1 MPTLLRWGALPV
13 LLDGMKEVRLPVDLQ
28 WQEVLPQLRTYC
40 FNPSLVNHRSDPSG
54 GWQTSLA

>member
-28 WQEVLPQLRTYC
+28 WQEVLPHLQTYC
-40 FNPSLVNHRSDPSG
+40 FNPSLVNHRNDPSG
-54 GWQTSLA
+54 EWQTSLA